1 MEFQLLLALPNRS
14 LCKEF
19 IKKRCEFVEKRE
31 IERIRLETRF
41 IRIKEG
47 TTRTGEG
54 EQEEEMK
61 RPKEEKKRCKS
72 CNSKLP
78 LFFSTPFVCSL
89 CKVGYSC
96 KKCWCLK
103 EQVSLCKECF
113 NLLTPPS
120 PTTTTMVS
128 NGNSLLLLEDYNKFT
143 AIKKRIESLL
153 FQFSTTDKSGTRN
166 EILSLFSKFEELKLH
181 LEQSLSSLS
190 KVIATNFGH
199 FCLLFYQQYKFT
211 LKYQNCLVGENEGG
225 GGGGEEEDN
234 AATRTVVIQTEQRA
248 IFEQQANYLR
258 KEINKAI
265 KKGKLEDALLLRENL
280 AELEIQLSSNAT

>member
-47 TTRTGEG
+47 TTRGEG
-54 EQEEEMK
+54 EQEEEEEEKEMK
-61 RPKEEKKRCKS
+61 GPKEEKKRCKS
-72 CNSKLP
+72 CKSKLP

-89 CKVGYSC
+89 CKAGYSC

-113 NLLTPPS
+113 NLLTP
-120 PTTTTMVS
+120 TTTMVS
-128 NGNSLLLLEDYNKFT
+128 IGNSLLLLEDYNKFT

-166 EILSLFSKFEELKLH
+166 EILSLFSSLK
-181 LEQSLSSLS
+181 
-190 KVIATNFGH
+190 K
-199 FCLLFYQQYKFT
+199 
-211 LKYQNCLVGENEGG
+211 
-225 GGGGEEEDN
+225 
-234 AATRTVVIQTEQRA
+234 
-248 IFEQQANYLR
+248 
-258 KEINKAI
+258 
-265 KKGKLEDALLLRENL
+265 
-280 AELEIQLSSNAT
+280 